1 MNTELSKKT
10 KLIIAKYIL
19 DDCYWGN
26 TALTPQEI
34 IEKINDYT
42 FAKRIFNAILQS
54 STFMIRDLAI
64 FDDEIRKKLI
74 LEKSKNL
81 GSFNKQ
87 YLKRRIDSLINLYID
102 SSYTTRK
109 RVWN

>member
-1 MNTELSKKT
+1 MSKLSQNS
-10 KLIIAKYIL
+10 KLLIAKHIL
-19 DDCYWGN
+19 KDCYWGN

-34 IEKINDYT
+34 VERINEEM

-54 STFMIRDLAI
+54 STFMMRDLAI
-64 FDDEIRKKLI
+64 FDKELLKKLI
-74 LEKSKNL
+74 LDKSKNL
-81 GSFNKQ
+81 GNFNKQ
-87 YLKRRIDSLINLYID
+87 YLKKRLDSLINLYID

>member
-1 MNTELSKKT
+1 MSELSKQS
-10 KLIIAKYIL
+10 KLVIAKHIL
-19 DDCYWGN
+19 KDCYWGN

-34 IEKINDYT
+34 VDKINDYT

-54 STFMIRDLAI
+54 STFMMRDLAI
-64 FDDEIRKKLI
+64 FDKKLLKEFI
-74 LEKSKNL
+74 LDKSKNL
-81 GSFNKQ
+81 GNFNKQ
-87 YLKRRIDSLINLYID
+87 YLKKRLDSLINLYID